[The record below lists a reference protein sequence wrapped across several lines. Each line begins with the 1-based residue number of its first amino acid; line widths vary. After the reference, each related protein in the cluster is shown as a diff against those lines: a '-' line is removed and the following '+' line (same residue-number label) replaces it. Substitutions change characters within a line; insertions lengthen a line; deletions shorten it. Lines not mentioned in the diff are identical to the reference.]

1 MCAIDFN
8 IKNLPI
14 ALSDITDK
22 LGIKLLNDSDVKEL
36 NRGERGATFKF
47 NDNWYIVVNNTESV
61 LVHELGHILL
71 MLTDKVKY
79 CTFEKCN
86 KEEQAVDMVA
96 AWLLALIL
104 SYTNFKP

>member
-22 LGIKLLNDSDVKEL
+22 LGIKLL

-79 CTFEKCN
+79 CTFEKCD
-86 KEEQAVDMVA
+86 KEEQAVDMVVV
-96 AWLLALIL
+96 WLLALIL